1 VAIFAGRY
9 QKPSGQSHLNFE
21 EVIEYELKTGD
32 DGMEERDLRDL
43 ETIFAQ
49 VEDPRVERT
58 KLHRLRDIIMIA
70 ICGVIGG
77 ADGWVGIEEFGKA
90 KEVWLTELLGL
101 PNGIP
106 SHDTFGRVFA
116 HIDPKQFEASFVAWV
131 HGISGT
137 IEGVV
142 AIDGKTSRRT
152 HDHAAGKKALHL
164 VSAWA
169 VENRLVLAQLATEE
183 KSNEIT
189 AIPLLLR
196 QLALAG
202 CIVTIDA
209 MGTQTKIAHQLIE
222 QDGEYALAL
231 KENHGDLYDEVQ
243 ATFAM
248 AEQEACASVTCESDR
263 TVEKAHGRLE
273 IREYWTISDAALLEY
288 LDPEKRWEG
297 LQGIGMVRAERRM
310 EHETTKETRYFLLS
324 FPSVKTFAYA
334 VRSHW
339 GIENSV
345 HWVLDLAFR
354 EDESRVRQGHADEN
368 LAVLRPISL
377 NLLRQE
383 RSSRVGIH
391 TKRLKAGWDTSYLQ
405 RVLAGVN

>member
-1 VAIFAGRY
+1 
-9 QKPSGQSHLNFE
+9 
-21 EVIEYELKTGD
+21 
-32 DGMEERDLRDL
+32 MEERELRNL
-43 ETIFAQ
+43 ETLFAQ
-49 VEDPRVERT
+49 VEDPRMERT
-58 KLHRLRDIIMIA
+58 KLHRLRDIIIIA
-70 ICGVIGG
+70 ICGVICG
-77 ADGWVGIEEFGKA
+77 ADGWVGIEAFGKA
-90 KEVWLTELLGL
+90 KEDWLTEVLQL

-116 HIDPKQFEASFVAWV
+116 HIDPKQFEASFVEWV
-131 HGISGT
+131 QGISGS
-137 IEGVV
+137 IEGVI

-152 HDHAAGKKALHL
+152 HDRAAGKKALHL

-189 AIPLLLR
+189 AIPLLLE

-209 MGTQTKIAHQLIE
+209 MGTQTKIAQQIIE
-222 QDGEYALAL
+222 QEGEYALAL
-231 KENHGDLYDEVQ
+231 KDNQGTLYDEVQ
-243 ATFAM
+243 ATFTM
-248 AEQEACASVTCESDR
+248 AEHEGFASAMGESER
-263 TVEKAHGRLE
+263 TVEKAHGRVE
-273 IREYWTISDAALLEY
+273 IREYWTIKDPEILEY
-288 LDPEKRWEG
+288 LDPERRWEG

-310 EHETTKETRYFLLS
+310 PHEITQENRYFLLS
-324 FPSVKTFAYA
+324 FASVKTFAYA

-354 EDESRVRQGHADEN
+354 EDESRVRQGEASEN
-368 LAVLRPISL
+368 LAVLRHISL

-383 RSSRVGIH
+383 HSSRVGIQ
-391 TKRLKAGWDTSYLQ
+391 TKRLKAGWDTTYLQ
-405 RVLAGVN
+405 RVLAGVI